1 MATAS
6 NSWTDEMEAPNADW
20 QRVDDLFDRALELPP
35 EARASW
41 LQETPMSES
50 ERDGLAAMLRAHAR
64 EGVLDRPIIA
74 SYLPNVPAD
83 PLGALQS
90 ALAGRYRIER
100 VIGEGGMAT
109 VYLAQEIKHDRAVVL
124 KVLKPE
130 VAAWLGGQ
138 RFRAE
143 IQILARLSHPY
154 IVPLIDSGEAAG
166 MLYYVMPYMGGETL
180 RDRLTKGRL
189 ALRDALGVLG
199 DLAAALAHAHATGL
213 VHRDLKPANVL
224 WVAGHAYLMDFG
236 IAKPQQDFGSS
247 TDTIEG
253 FAIGTPA
260 YMAPEHLAGKRVD
273 ARSDV
278 YAWGVLARETIPG
291 KTPRAL
297 RDLIDKCVSQ
307 DPAERPEDGAALVA
321 RLERAR
327 ARTIRTRRLTFSS
340 VVGIGVLASLAGAW
354 FVRQPTIDL
363 EAVPGPIV
371 VSVLQNETGDSS
383 LSMWGRLAG
392 DWLTQ
397 GLQETGRASIV
408 PWPVALDAA
417 KVDSQPRTSVE
428 QLAAETGAQAVV
440 AGSYYLLGDRVRF
453 QAQLIDARGTPMA
466 SIQPVDAHRD
476 SIDVAVRDLRDRLM
490 GMVAM
495 RHGEEGTIAS
505 HSPNPPRYATYLE
518 FERGLQMYNRQQYR
532 EAVEVL
538 LNAWRGDTTFT
549 PAAVLAARSMW
560 NISARDRADSVVRSI
575 RARRTPLSQYLELEI
590 QYIEAMLASD
600 APRALVAIRQAAAR
614 SPGGRANYNLAFT
627 ALSVGRASEAVD
639 ALKAV
644 NPDRGAL
651 RTWAPYWY
659 VLTHAQ
665 HLLGR
670 YADEIAANR
679 EMRKRFPES
688 RAAWIHEVRAFAA
701 LGDTPA
707 IDSVYREA
715 SALPPDTYWS
725 QGAMLVMA
733 AEELEA
739 HGFPDKAPAYYQ
751 RAATWL
757 ADQLARNPMH
767 EAHRYWLGS
776 SYYDQQRW
784 SDALPYFRSLHE
796 GAPDDLQYRGLLAV
810 TLARLGQHA
819 AADSLIGAPP
829 RYGRGGYYSYRA
841 RLAAIRG
848 DPGAALSLWSEAI
861 GGGVNGIVWLHAS
874 ARHDLS
880 PVASDSTF
888 RRLGI
893 VPVR

>member
-1 MATAS
+1 
-6 NSWTDEMEAPNADW
+6 MEAPNADW

-74 SYLPNVPAD
+74 SYLPSVPAD
-83 PLGALQS
+83 PLGALQG

-166 MLYYVMPYMGGETL
+166 MLYYVMPYMSGETL

-189 ALRDALGVLG
+189 PLRDALGVLG

-291 KTPRAL
+291 KAPRAL

-340 VVGIGVLASLAGAW
+340 VAGIGVLASLAGAW

-644 NPDRGAL
+644 DPDRGAL

-688 RAAWIHEVRAFAA
+688 RAAWVHEVRAFAA

-739 HGFPDKAPAYYQ
+739 HGFADKAPAYYQ

-819 AADSLIGAPP
+819 AADALIGTAP

>member
-1 MATAS
+1 
-6 NSWTDEMEAPNADW
+6 MEAPNADW